1 MPSILVPEETCFT
14 IAETKSSGVLV
25 DARDYFLAFHRAAS
39 EARHYVLL
47 AGWEFDSDV
56 ELVRGEDAV
65 GSEHPAGLLAF
76 LTALCAERP
85 DLRIYILAWD
95 YSVIFAMEREW
106 MQKLI
111 FDWTTPK
118 AISFQFDGAHASGA
132 CHHQKLAI
140 VDGRIAMLGGIDFA
154 SSRWDDRRHALVN
167 PDRRDGLLVH
177 GPHHDA
183 GCFLTGPAV
192 QALRGVFEKR
202 WAAATGEALELPV
215 EVADEPI
222 VPEGALLLRAS
233 SVGLSQTRGP
243 RDDEAPLGQI
253 LALYRRAIAGAER
266 SIYLETQYFTSEAV
280 RDALVDRMRDAS
292 KARLDIVLVKPRG
305 ADTPKERV
313 ALAVAQEEILA
324 SLSTVAE
331 ETGSRVGVYYSASLD
346 EGGKEVPTFVHAKLL
361 VVDDRVLSVG
371 SANLTNRSMKI
382 DTELNATW
390 EARGGDDELASDICA
405 VRQSL
410 LAEHTGV
417 EAGPF
422 GSSEGLVER
431 LDAIAADPGSRLWKY
446 PAMKPAPNGERVI
459 RLERIFDPDKPL
471 KEVEL
476 FEALQLP
483 GSARATG

>member
-1 MPSILVPEETCFT
+1 MPSILVPNETCFT
-14 IAETKSSGVLV
+14 IVETKSAGVLV
-25 DARDYFLAFHRAAS
+25 DARDYFRAFHRAAS
-39 EARHYVLL
+39 EARQYILL

-56 ELVRGEDAV
+56 ELVRGEDAQ
-65 GSEHPAGLLAF
+65 GSEYPAGFRAL
-76 LTALCAERP
+76 LTALSAERP
-85 DLRIYILAWD
+85 ELRIYILAWD
-95 YSVIFAMEREW
+95 YSVFFAMEREW

-118 AISFQFDGAHASGA
+118 AISFQFDRTHASGA

-154 SSRWDDRRHALVN
+154 SSRWDDRRHAPVN
-167 PDRRDGLLVH
+167 PDRRDGPVVH
-177 GPHHDA
+177 GPYHDA

-192 QALRGVFEKR
+192 QALRDVFEQR
-202 WAAATGEALELPV
+202 WAAATDERLDLPA

-222 VPEGALLLRAS
+222 VPQGAMPLRAS
-233 SVGLSQTRGP
+233 SVGLSQTRGS
-243 RDDEAPLGQI
+243 RDGEAPLEQV
-253 LALYRRAIAGAER
+253 LALYCRAIAGAER
-266 SIYLETQYFTSEAV
+266 SIYMETQYFTSEAV
-280 RDALVDRMRDAS
+280 RDALVARMRDSS
-292 KARLDIVLVKPRG
+292 KPRLDIVLVKPRG

-313 ALAVAQEEILA
+313 VLADAQDELLA

-331 ETGSRVGVYYSASLD
+331 ETGSRVGIYYSASLD

-390 EARGGDDELASDICA
+390 EARGGDDELASDIAA

-431 LDAIAADPGSRLWKY
+431 LDAIAAAPSSRLWKH
-446 PAMKPAPNGERVI
+446 AAKLAPNGERVI

-471 KEVEL
+471 EEVAL
-476 FEALQLP
+476 LEALQLP
-483 GSARATG
+483 GGARATG